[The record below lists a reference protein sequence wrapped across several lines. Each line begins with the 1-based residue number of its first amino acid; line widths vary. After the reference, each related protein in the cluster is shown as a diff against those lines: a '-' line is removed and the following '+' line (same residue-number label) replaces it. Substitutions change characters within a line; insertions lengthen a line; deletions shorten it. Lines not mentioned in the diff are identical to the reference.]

1 MASSTSSS
9 DLVEAMLGFLS
20 RRAAGSDR
28 LVDVRHLPPQIPEF
42 SPWPNFIHPDVRAA
56 FQGVFFGCSEG
67 GDRAE
72 DSVGDSDFLLWSHQ
86 AAALEAL
93 HRGNDVVVATGTG
106 SGKSLVAWAAALNA
120 VLRPDPPMSAS
131 SEPGSTRAVRPHAT
145 RSSTTRIAEGSAAN
159 PRPNAS
165 LIFSQLASPTTLYLA
180 PTKALAADQFE
191 HVVRL
196 IEALPANTEV
206 PVGVVDGDVSADA
219 KDWARAFAS
228 IVLTNPDFVHY
239 ALLPGHRRWSRF
251 LRSLRLIVIDE
262 LHYWRGIIG
271 SHLALVL
278 RRLLHVAYK
287 LGANPQVI
295 MLSATVRNPLEVAHK
310 ITGRERTILVDE
322 DGSGSGGRHVVVW
335 KPHLE
340 EVSVGAEAAAL
351 TAGFIEQGARVL
363 TFVRSRYAAETV
375 SAQTHDRMATGAPAS
390 DAEVLAYRGGYLP
403 EERRELERALRSG
416 RTSALVTTNALE
428 LGIDISG
435 LDATITAGWPG
446 SKASLWQQ
454 FGRSG
459 RSGAAG
465 LSVFIA
471 SNNPLDT
478 YLAAHPDELFGLV
491 ESQIVDPA
499 NPWVLFPHV
508 CAAAAE
514 FALTEEDFAVFS
526 LPDARFFQQLAAE
539 DYLRVRPDGWYWNV
553 GRPENPHALTDLR
566 GFGGEVQIV
575 EFATGTVIGT
585 ISGERADM
593 EVFPDAIYLHQ
604 GQTFRVLE
612 LERQGSS
619 PQRVALVEALH
630 TPLRTRSG
638 HKTNVEILGEDA
650 WWESPDGFVTWHFGS
665 TQVTSQVTDY
675 DLLRLPEGAWVGNYE
690 LHLPSRWFVTA
701 STWFELSPAGRAAA
715 GIPEGKLAGTLHAAE
730 HALIGILPLLATC
743 DRWDLGGLSTV
754 EHTQTEKPTV
764 FVHDAYR
771 GGAGFAQTGFNRA
784 SEWVSRTLE
793 AVASCPCEAG
803 CPACIQSP
811 KCGNRNEPLSKS
823 GAIHLLKFLASRS
836 PH

>member
-1 MASSTSSS
+1 M
-9 DLVEAMLGFLS
+9 
-20 RRAAGSDR
+20 
-28 LVDVRHLPPQIPEF
+28 
-42 SPWPNFIHPDVRAA
+42 
-56 FQGVFFGCSEG
+56 
-67 GDRAE
+67 
-72 DSVGDSDFLLWSHQ
+72 
-86 AAALEAL
+86 
-93 HRGNDVVVATGTG
+93 
-106 SGKSLVAWAAALNA
+106 
-120 VLRPDPPMSAS
+120 
-131 SEPGSTRAVRPHAT
+131 
-145 RSSTTRIAEGSAAN
+145 
-159 PRPNAS
+159 
-165 LIFSQLASPTTLYLA
+165 
-180 PTKALAADQFE
+180 
-191 HVVRL
+191 
-196 IEALPANTEV
+196 
-206 PVGVVDGDVSADA
+206 
-219 KDWARAFAS
+219 
-228 IVLTNPDFVHY
+228 
-239 ALLPGHRRWSRF
+239 
-251 LRSLRLIVIDE
+251 
-262 LHYWRGIIG
+262 
-271 SHLALVL
+271 
-278 RRLLHVAYK
+278 
-287 LGANPQVI
+287 
-295 MLSATVRNPLEVAHK
+295 
-310 ITGRERTILVDE
+310 
-322 DGSGSGGRHVVVW
+322 
-335 KPHLE
+335 
-340 EVSVGAEAAAL
+340 
-351 TAGFIEQGARVL
+351 
-363 TFVRSRYAAETV
+363 
-375 SAQTHDRMATGAPAS
+375 
-390 DAEVLAYRGGYLP
+390 
-403 EERRELERALRSG
+403 
-416 RTSALVTTNALE
+416 
-428 LGIDISG
+428 
-435 LDATITAGWPG
+435 
-446 SKASLWQQ
+446 WQQ

-471 SNNPLDT
+471 SNNPLDA

-514 FALTEEDFAVFS
+514 LTLTEEDFAVFG
-526 LPDARFFQQLAAE
+526 LPDARFFQQLVAE

-619 PQRVALVEALH
+619 PQRVALVEAVH

-690 LHLPSRWFVTA
+690 LHLPSRRFVTA

-754 EHTQTEKPTV
+754 DTHRRKSPQCSCTTLIAGEPGLRKPGLTGRANGFPARWKRLPPV
-764 FVHDAYR
+764 RVRLGVPRAFSPPN
-771 GGAGFAQTGFNRA
+771 AGIATSHCPNRA
-784 SEWVSRTLE
+784 RFT
-793 AVASCPCEAG
+793 C
-803 CPACIQSP
+803 
-811 KCGNRNEPLSKS
+811 
-823 GAIHLLKFLASRS
+823 
-836 PH
+836 